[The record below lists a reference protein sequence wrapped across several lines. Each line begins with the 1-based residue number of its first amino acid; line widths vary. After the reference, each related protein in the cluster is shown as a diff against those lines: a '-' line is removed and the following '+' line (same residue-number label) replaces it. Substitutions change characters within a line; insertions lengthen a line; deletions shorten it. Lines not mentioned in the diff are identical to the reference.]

1 MDFPSTPLPDR
12 RQSRDAVLAQLRDL
26 KRDDRKWEEGKVFG
40 LVYDA
45 GPEHHALLRD
55 AMALFEAENGLNVLA
70 FPSIGL
76 MSHDLVQLTGRLLGA
91 HAHGTS
97 VAGHLTSGGT
107 ESLLQSVKV
116 ARDVARGRGVV
127 RPNIICATS
136 AHAAFTKAGQ
146 LFDVDVIRVPVGEDF
161 RADVS
166 AMEAAITPDTAMVVA
181 SAVSYPQGV
190 IDDVTAIGALAADRG
205 ILCHVDAC
213 MGGFFLPFL
222 TQLGRLDV
230 PFDLSVPGVTS
241 ISADLHKYGYASKGV
256 SVLCFSSEELARHQ
270 LFVTNDWLG
279 GFYAST
285 TMAGT
290 KPASPIASA
299 WASVMALGTEG
310 LLELTAATD
319 DAATAIK
326 DAVRA
331 HPALRLVGEPVMSVF
346 AIAAEN
352 STALDIFAVAERL
365 AAEGWHVDRQ
375 HHPDSLHLTVHAGS
389 VKATPAFIDA
399 LNRAIADVGT
409 TRTENRSTT
418 YATGD

>member
-1 MDFPSTPLPDR
+1 M
-12 RQSRDAVLAQLRDL
+12 
-26 KRDDRKWEEGKVFG
+26 
-40 LVYDA
+40 
-45 GPEHHALLRD
+45 
-55 AMALFEAENGLNVLA
+55 
-70 FPSIGL
+70 
-76 MSHDLVQLTGRLLGA
+76 
-91 HAHGTS
+91 
-97 VAGHLTSGGT
+97 
-107 ESLLQSVKV
+107 
-116 ARDVARGRGVV
+116 
-127 RPNIICATS
+127 
-136 AHAAFTKAGQ
+136 
-146 LFDVDVIRVPVGEDF
+146 
-161 RADVS
+161 
-166 AMEAAITPDTAMVVA
+166 
-181 SAVSYPQGV
+181 
-190 IDDVTAIGALAADRG
+190 
-205 ILCHVDAC
+205 
-213 MGGFFLPFL
+213 
-222 TQLGRLDV
+222 
-230 PFDLSVPGVTS
+230 
-241 ISADLHKYGYASKGV
+241 
-256 SVLCFSSEELARHQ
+256 
-270 LFVTNDWLG
+270 TNDWLG

-290 KPASPIASA
+290 KPASLIASA

>member
-1 MDFPSTPLPDR
+1 M
-12 RQSRDAVLAQLRDL
+12 
-26 KRDDRKWEEGKVFG
+26 
-40 LVYDA
+40 
-45 GPEHHALLRD
+45 
-55 AMALFEAENGLNVLA
+55 
-70 FPSIGL
+70 
-76 MSHDLVQLTGRLLGA
+76 
-91 HAHGTS
+91 
-97 VAGHLTSGGT
+97 
-107 ESLLQSVKV
+107 
-116 ARDVARGRGVV
+116 ARGRGVV

-190 IDDVTAIGALAADRG
+190 IDDVTAIGALAAGRG